1 MTKDVLIAGAIHS
14 EIVAPVAR
22 VAASVQRSETTTYH
36 IVDKQCIHNFIG
48 MFGSKATLNILNAT
62 MVAATLVIIRVF
74 ESHTCARTFQ
84 GAFNTVG
91 YQSSPGDCDSASAA
105 ADRYPTQISG

>member
-1 MTKDVLIAGAIHS
+1 MTKEVLIGEAIQP
-14 EIVAPVAR
+14 EIVAPVAS
-22 VAASVQRSETTTYH
+22 VTASAQRSETTTYR
-36 IVDKQCIHNFIG
+36 IVDKPCIHNFIG
-48 MFGSKATLNILNAT
+48 IFGSNSTLNILNAT
-62 MVAATLVIIRVF
+62 MVAATLVIIGVF
-74 ESHTCARTFQ
+74 QSHTCARTFQ